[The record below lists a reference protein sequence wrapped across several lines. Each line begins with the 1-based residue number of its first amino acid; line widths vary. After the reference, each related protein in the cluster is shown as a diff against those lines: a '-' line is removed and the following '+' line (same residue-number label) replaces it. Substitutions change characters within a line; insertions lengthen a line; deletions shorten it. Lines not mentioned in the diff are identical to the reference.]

1 MGHMQ
6 GHAATRNALEDLLR
20 AGALHSVYQPIVALD
35 RLECIGY
42 EALARGPEGS
52 ALERPDQL
60 FGMAAIANLTTE
72 VDEACRH
79 AAVAGALHAGLEPP
93 GTLFVNAEASALD
106 PSRRFLP
113 DGEEAVGEGRLRV
126 IVELTE
132 RALTARPREL
142 FELVRWLRDRGF
154 GIALDDVGVDDGSLA
169 LMPLIAPDVIKL
181 DMSLT
186 RRRPDAEL
194 ARIVHAVQ
202 AEAERTGAAVVAEG
216 IENDEHL
223 ARAIALGAR
232 YGQGWLF
239 GRPGPLRDPSARPEL
254 AAPISGAA
262 LDPAAPSPFTLVAG
276 RRSTIVGDK
285 PLLLS
290 FSRQLEARA
299 VEIGREVVVLSTF
312 QDERFFTERSA
323 ELYRGLG
330 EHAVLVGAYGV
341 GLPAS
346 PVAGV
351 RGVALEES
359 EALRGEWNVIVLS
372 PHFAAAFVGRDLGDD
387 GPDSSRRF
395 EFAITHER
403 GLVIEAARTLL
414 LRTARSA

>member
-1 MGHMQ
+1 VQ
-6 GHAATRNALEDLLR
+6 RQASTRNTVEELLR
-20 AGALHSVYQPIVALD
+20 EGGLRSVYQPIVALD
-35 RLECIGY
+35 SLDCIGY
-42 EALARGPEGS
+42 EALVRGPERS

-60 FGMAAIANLTTE
+60 FGMAAMANLTTE

-79 AAVAGALHAGLEPP
+79 AAVTGALDAGLQPP

-113 DGEEAVGEGRLRV
+113 DGEEAVREGRLRV

-142 FELVRWLRDRGF
+142 FELVRWLRDHGF

-169 LMPLIAPDVIKL
+169 LMPLVAPDVIKL

-186 RRRPDAEL
+186 RRRPDADL

-254 AAPISGAA
+254 AAPISGAS
-262 LDPAAPSPFTLVAG
+262 LDPAAPSPFEVVAA
-276 RRSTIVGDK
+276 RRPTIVGDK

-299 VEIGREVVVLSTF
+299 LDFGREVVVLSTF

-323 ELYRGLG
+323 RLYRCLG

-346 PVAGV
+346 PVPGV
-351 RGVALEES
+351 RGVAIEEG
-359 EALRGEWNVIVLS
+359 EALRGEWNVIVLA
-372 PHFAAAFVGRDLGDD
+372 PHFAAAFVGRDLGDT
-387 GPDSSRRF
+387 GPDESRRF

-414 LRTARSA
+414 LRTARAV

>member
-1 MGHMQ
+1 MNSQ
-6 GHAATRNALEDLLR
+6 AATRGAVEELLR
-20 AGALHSVYQPIVALD
+20 GGELRSAYQPIVALD
-35 RLECIGY
+35 SLEPVGY

-52 ALERPDQL
+52 ALARPDQL
-60 FGMAAIANLTTE
+60 FGAAAIANLSVE

-79 AAVAGALHAGLEPP
+79 AAVTGALEAGLEPP
-93 GTLFVNAEASALD
+93 ATLFVNAEASTLD

-113 DGEEAVGEGRLRV
+113 DGEEAVRDGRLRV
-126 IVELTE
+126 TVELTE
-132 RALTARPREL
+132 RALTTRPREL
-142 FELVRWLRDRGF
+142 LELVTWLRERGF

-186 RRRPDAEL
+186 RRRPDADL

-202 AEAERTGAAVVAEG
+202 AEAERTGAAILAEG
-216 IENDEHL
+216 IESDAHL

-239 GRPGPLRDPSARPEL
+239 GRPGRLPSQIAQPAF
-254 AAPISGAA
+254 AAPISN
-262 LDPAAPSPFTLVAG
+262 DSPRPAAPSPFTLVAA
-276 RRSTIVGDK
+276 RRPTIVGDK

-299 VEIGREVVVLSTF
+299 LELGRAAVILSTF

-323 ELYRGLG
+323 ELYRCLG

-341 GLPAS
+341 GLTAS

-351 RGVALEES
+351 RGVALDES

-372 PHFAAAFVGRDLGDD
+372 PHFAAAFVGHDLGDD
-387 GPDSSRRF
+387 GPDASRRF
-395 EFAITHER
+395 EFAITHDR

>member
-1 MGHMQ
+1 MRGRT
-6 GHAATRNALEDLLR
+6 ATRDAVEELLR
-20 AGALHSVYQPIVALD
+20 AGELRSAYQPIVALD
-35 RLECIGY
+35 SLEPVGY

-52 ALERPDQL
+52 ALARPDQL
-60 FGMAAIANLTTE
+60 FGAAAVANLSTE

-79 AAVAGALHAGLEPP
+79 AAVTGALEAGLAAPA
-93 GTLFVNAEASALD
+93 TLFVNAEASTLD

-113 DGEEAVGEGRLRV
+113 DGEEAVRDGRLHV
-126 IVELTE
+126 TVELTE

-154 GIALDDVGVDDGSLA
+154 GVALDDVGVDDGSLA

-186 RRRPDAEL
+186 RRRPDADL
-194 ARIVHAVQ
+194 ARVVHAVQ
-202 AEAERTGAAVVAEG
+202 AEAERTGAAIVAEG
-216 IENDEHL
+216 IETDEHL

-239 GRPGPLRDPSARPEL
+239 GRPGPLPERTARPTVP
-254 AAPISGAA
+254 APISG
-262 LDPAAPSPFTLVAG
+262 DPLEPPAPSPFSLVAA

-299 VEIGREVVVLSTF
+299 LELGREVVVLSTF
-312 QDERFFTERSA
+312 QDARFFTPRSA
-323 ELYRGLG
+323 ELYRCLG
-330 EHAVLVGAYGV
+330 EHAVLVGAFGV
-341 GLPAS
+341 GIPGSPA
-346 PVAGV
+346 AGV

-359 EALRGEWNVIVLS
+359 EALRGEWNVIVLA
-372 PHFAAAFVGRDLGDD
+372 PHFAAAFVGRDLGDG
-387 GPDSSRRF
+387 GPDASRRF
-395 EFAITHER
+395 EFAITHDR

-414 LRTARSA
+414 LRTARAT

>member
-1 MGHMQ
+1 VQ
-6 GHAATRNALEDLLR
+6 GHTATRNAVEELLR
-20 AGALHSVYQPIVALD
+20 GGELRSAYQPIVALD
-35 RLECIGY
+35 SLEPVGY

-52 ALERPDQL
+52 ALARPDQL
-60 FGMAAIANLTTE
+60 FGAAAIANLSVE

-79 AAVAGALHAGLEPP
+79 AAVTGALEAGLEPP
-93 GTLFVNAEASALD
+93 ATLFVNAEASTLD

-113 DGEEAVGEGRLRV
+113 DGEEAVRDGRLRV
-126 IVELTE
+126 TVELTE
-132 RALTARPREL
+132 RALTTRPREL
-142 FELVRWLRDRGF
+142 LELVSWLRERGF

-186 RRRPDAEL
+186 RRRPDADL

-202 AEAERTGAAVVAEG
+202 AESERTGAAILAEG
-216 IENDEHL
+216 IESDQHL

-239 GRPGPLRDPSARPEL
+239 GRPGRLPNQIAQPAF
-254 AAPISGAA
+254 AAPISN
-262 LDPAAPSPFTLVAG
+262 DSPQPAAPSPFTLVAA
-276 RRSTIVGDK
+276 RRPTIVGDK

-299 VEIGREVVVLSTF
+299 LELGRGAVVLSTF

-323 ELYRGLG
+323 ELYRCLG
-330 EHAVLVGAYGV
+330 EHAVLVGAYGI

-346 PVAGV
+346 PAPGV
-351 RGVALEES
+351 RGVALDES

-372 PHFAAAFVGRDLGDD
+372 PHFAAAFVGHDLGDD
-387 GPDSSRRF
+387 GPDASRRF
-395 EFAITHER
+395 EFAITHDR

-414 LRTARSA
+414 LRTARST